1 MDPED
6 LKQIF
11 PILISGLIS
20 ADNNMTVDEIEANLD
35 SLYFLRDSASK
46 EWKDVLQDEDVY
58 NDYINYINNG
68 IEILNNDLKNLEE
81 MKKEIELTN
90 RYRNKN
96 KLVEVSEN
104 KWQLVF
110 DDPKELEWCRSGLR
124 EGYDWK
130 DNEYC
135 FVDPSGGPYISIG
148 DMIDEG
154 LEVERIT
161 GEYDEEGNFSYYI
174 YVK

>member
-11 PILISGLIS
+11 PILIGELIS
-20 ADNNMTVDEIEANLD
+20 ADNNISVDKINANLD
-35 SLYFLRDSASK
+35 SLYFLRDSVSK
-46 EWKDVLQDEDVY
+46 EWKDVIDDETY
-58 NDYINYINNG
+58 NNYIDYINNG

-90 RYRNKN
+90 RYHSKN

-110 DDPKELEWCRSGLR
+110 GDPKELEWCRAGLR

-148 DMIDEG
+148 DMIDEAQ
-154 LEVERIT
+154 EVERIT
-161 GEYDEEGNFSYYI
+161 GEYDEERNFSYYI